1 MAIFSNLS
9 RFRHLFQ
16 FRRPRPIVL
25 FLIFAFCISL
35 FLYLFWGLP
44 LPTQLTSEAL
54 NPVSTQ
60 LFDRNGNLIY
70 EIFEEKRRTP
80 IVLSSLPSYVAK
92 ATISIEDKDF
102 YKHHGFS
109 PRGIARAILAIV
121 TKKDLQGGSTITQQ
135 LVKTTLLTPERTI
148 KRKIR
153 EFTLSLIIETL
164 YSKDKILEMYLNNV
178 PYGGTAWGIEAAAH
192 TYFDKSAKDLTL
204 PEASLLAGLPAA
216 PTRFSPFGV
225 NPDLAEERQ
234 KTVLRRMTEDGY
246 ITQEVADKA
255 RGEPLIFVKQT
266 GLHAPHFALLVK
278 EQLVEKYGEHMVER
292 GGLRVTTT
300 LDLPLQEF
308 AQDTVSLEVAKLKKA
323 NAGNGSALVTNP
335 SSGEVYAMV
344 GSKDYFAEDED
355 GKVNVTIRPRQ
366 PGSAIKPLNYA
377 LALETGKITP
387 STPLAD
393 VPTCFSVVGQP
404 LWCPVNYDGN
414 FHGLVQARFALA
426 SSYNIPAVRVLALN
440 GLPEFID
447 FARKMGISTLREPSD
462 YGLSLTLGGGEVRMV
477 DMAEAFGVFATGGIR
492 QPLVTILEVKDWKG
506 NLLEK
511 TDIRDGDR
519 VIPQEVAYLIS
530 HILLDNGA
538 RTAAFGE
545 SSYLVVRG
553 HPEVSVKTGTTND
566 KRDNWT
572 IGFSPEVVAATWVGN
587 NDNTPMSAIAS
598 GVTGASPIWNK
609 IIKEALD
616 RIETGLLS
624 GTGQLLEKHEHL
636 WPLKPEDV
644 VGTNVCTTT
653 GTLPGGPED
662 NPGCPTRFEFFLQD
676 FPPKPAEPL
685 NQAVWVYK
693 DTGILAQP
701 DAPPEQLDAKD
712 KQIVTDPLGTH
723 VCLDCPTQNWAVTI
737 KPGGLP
743 QPEFPNPSPPPSE

>member
-1 MAIFSNLS
+1 MKNFVKEN
-9 RFRHLFQ
+9 
-16 FRRPRPIVL
+16 RRRLTL
-25 FLIFAFCISL
+25 FLVFAFCFL
-35 FLYLFWGLP
+35 FLYLFWELP
-44 LPTQLTSEAL
+44 LPTQLTSEVH

-80 IVLSSLPSYVAK
+80 IALSDLPPYVAE

-102 YKHHGFS
+102 YKHYGFS
-109 PRGIARAILAIV
+109 VRGIARAIFAIV
-121 TKKDLQGGSTITQQ
+121 AKKDLQGGSTITQQ
-135 LVKTTLLTPERTI
+135 LVKTTLLTPERTV

-153 EFTLSLIIETL
+153 EFALSLIIETL

-178 PYGGTAWGIEAAAH
+178 PYGGTAWGIEAASHA
-192 TYFDKSAKDLTL
+192 YFDKSAKDLTL

-225 NPDLAEERQ
+225 NPDLAKERQ

-246 ITQEVADKA
+246 ITQEEADQA
-255 RGEPLIFVKQT
+255 LATPLVYVKQR

-278 EQLVEKYGEHMVER
+278 EQLVEKYGEHIVER

-308 AQDTVSLEVAKLKKA
+308 AQDTVATEVARLKKA
-323 NAGNGSALVTNP
+323 NAGNGAALVTNP
-335 SSGEVYAMV
+335 QTGEVYALV

-377 LALETGKITP
+377 LALETGKLTP
-387 STPLAD
+387 ATPLAD
-393 VPTCFSVVGQP
+393 VPTCFSVLGQP
-404 LWCPVNYDGN
+404 LWCPVNYDET

-426 SSYNIPAVRVLALN
+426 NSYNIPAVRVLALN
-440 GLPEFID
+440 SLPEFVD
-447 FARKMGISTLREPSD
+447 FAKRMGISTLREPSD

-477 DMAEAFGVFATGGIR
+477 DMAQAFGVFATGGIK
-492 QPLVTILEVKDWKG
+492 QPLVTILEVKDWRG
-506 NLLEK
+506 NVLEK
-511 TDIRDGDR
+511 TETREGDR
-519 VIPQEVAYLIS
+519 IIPQEVAYLIS

-538 RTAAFGE
+538 RTAAFGP
-545 SSYLVVRG
+545 SSFLVVSG

-572 IGFSPEVVAATWVGN
+572 IGFSPEVVTAVWVGN
-587 NDNTPMSAIAS
+587 NDNTPMSAVAS

-609 IIKEALD
+609 IIREALD
-616 RIETGLLS
+616 RIEAGVLS
-624 GTGQLLEKHEHL
+624 GSSEPLEKHQHV
-636 WPLKPEDV
+636 WPLKPDGV
-644 VGTNVCTTT
+644 VGTNVCATT
-653 GTLPGGPED
+653 GALPVGPEAD
-662 NPGCPTRFEFFLQD
+662 PGCPIRFEFFLQD
-676 FPPKPAEPL
+676 YPPKPSEPL

-693 DTGILAQP
+693 DTGMLAAP
-701 DAPPEQLDAKD
+701 DALPEQIEIKD
-712 KQIVTDPLGTH
+712 KTIVVDPLGTI
-723 VCLDCPTQNWAVTI
+723 VCLECPIQEWSVTI
-737 KPGGLP
+737 NPGRLV
-743 QPEFPNPSPPPSE
+743 QPNLAPPGEDDED